1 MPTRVARGAL
11 LILMLFELTP
21 NIFGVSLTNMKK
33 IRRRPYVMTARA
45 AQAEATRARILASAM
60 RLYGERPIEDFT
72 LDEVA
77 LGSGTTVQTVLRAF
91 GSKDKLIFAALA
103 ELAAGG
109 MSLKP
114 TPPGDVAA
122 AVAAIFDVYETMGDL
137 VIRYLNDER
146 RRPALRPMLA
156 QGRENHRDWV
166 KSTFAPLLKRQG
178 GGARTQLFNILVVA
192 TDVYVWKL
200 LRRDQ
205 ALGRSAA
212 EAIACRMINDAAME
226 RADGEYPLAQ
236 LVGRGQPAA

>member
-1 MPTRVARGAL
+1 
-11 LILMLFELTP
+11 
-21 NIFGVSLTNMKK
+21 MKK
-33 IRRRPYVMTARA
+33 SKRRPYVMTARA
-45 AQAEATRARILASAM
+45 AKAEATRARILASAM
-60 RLYGERPIEDFT
+60 QLYSERPIEDFT

-77 LGSGTTVQTVLRAF
+77 RRSDTTVQTVLRAF
-91 GSKDKLIFAALA
+91 GSKDDLIFAALD

-114 TPPGDVAA
+114 TPPGDVEA

-137 VIRYLNDER
+137 VIQHLDDER
-146 RRPALRPMLA
+146 RRPALQPSLE

-166 KSTFAPLLKRQG
+166 KSTFAPQLARQS

-205 ALGRSAA
+205 ALSRSAA
-212 EAIACRMINDAAME
+212 EAIVCRMINE
-226 RADGEYPLAQ
+226 CRNGE
-236 LVGRGQPAA
+236 GRWRTSFG